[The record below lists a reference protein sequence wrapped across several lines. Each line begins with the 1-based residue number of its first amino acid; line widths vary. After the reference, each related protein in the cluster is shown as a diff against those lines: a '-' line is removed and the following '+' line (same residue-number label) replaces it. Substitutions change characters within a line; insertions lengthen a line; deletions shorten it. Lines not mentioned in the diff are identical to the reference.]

1 MKIITFLTD
10 FGMSS
15 GYVAQ
20 MKGVISSITDARIVD
35 ITHDIKAHDLR
46 EGAFVL
52 QTTVSHFP
60 VGTVHVAVVDPGVGT
75 DRKGIIVTTK
85 SHVLVGP
92 DNGLLMPAA
101 HFLGDFT
108 VYEITNSKYVLSPV
122 SNTFHG
128 RDIFAPVAAHIIK
141 GVPFEKIGHK
151 TSDFVDM
158 DFGRS
163 EISDKTATGRV
174 IYIDRFGNIITNIN
188 GIKLVEVLGYGKKF
202 MVFIGNR
209 QKEVIFVK
217 SYGFVKEG
225 QILATMGSSNYL
237 EIGINKGNAAEKL
250 NVKPDDEIKIIFG

>member
-10 FGMSS
+10 FGMKS

-20 MKGVISSITDARIVD
+20 MKGVVSSITDARLVD
-35 ITHDIKAHDLR
+35 ITHDIKPHDLR

-60 VGTVHVAVVDPGVGT
+60 VGSVHVAVVDPGVGT

-108 VYEITNSKYVLSPV
+108 VYEITNSKYMLNSV

-128 RDIFAPVAAHIIK
+128 RDIFAPVAAHIIR
-141 GVPFEKIGHK
+141 GVAFEKIGRK

-158 DFGRS
+158 DFGRG
-163 EISDKTATGRV
+163 EISGKNATGKV
-174 IYIDRFGNIITNIN
+174 IYIDRFGNLVTSLKKTDLPGGKYLVHLNQKMVGLLKKTFGSVETGEPVCYIN
-188 GIKLVEVLGYGKKF
+188 SFG
-202 MVFIGNR
+202 
-209 QKEVIFVK
+209 
-217 SYGFVKEG
+217 
-225 QILATMGSSNYL
+225 YL
-237 EIGINKGNAAEKL
+237 EIAIREGSAAEYFEI
-250 NVKPDDEIKIIFG
+250 DYFDESKILIAPV